1 MRIKKINTS
10 IYTGR
15 ETGGAAAGVNQVP
28 PQALAAAMEMHVNP
42 TGLTD
47 GVVRTTLVEM
57 AQAITLQAQAMTAQ
71 AEQQRVPT
79 ENPPASTMANRL
91 RDFMRMNPPIYN
103 VPKIVEDLEE
113 KCRAAMLHDSM
124 DLSRNMVH
132 VQQAEKK
139 AGRGSTLRQGIG
151 QGKLRR
157 IFKEE

>member
-1 MRIKKINTS
+1 MNTRRN
-10 IYTGR
+10 TGGQI
-15 ETGGAAAGVNQVP
+15 GGAAAGVNQGP
-28 PQALAAAMEMHVNP
+28 PLALVAGIEMHVNP

-113 KCRAAMLHDSM
+113 KCRSSMLHDSM
-124 DLSRNMVH
+124 DLSKLMVH
-132 VQQAEKK
+132 VQKSE
-139 AGRGSTLRQGIG
+139 
-151 QGKLRR
+151 
-157 IFKEE
+157 